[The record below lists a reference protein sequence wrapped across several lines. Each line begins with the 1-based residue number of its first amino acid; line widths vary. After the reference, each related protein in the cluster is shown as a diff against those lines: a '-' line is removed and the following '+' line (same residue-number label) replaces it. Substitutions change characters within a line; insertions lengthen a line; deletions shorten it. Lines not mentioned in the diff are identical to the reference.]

1 LRIRSAI
8 GKVKYGFIVF
18 KLLFGVPRL
27 RVTVVVTAKVKDS
40 AARTLNGQG
49 VATVIRHDGSI
60 IPHGKE
66 KSSLT
71 LGKSRKSQIA

>member
-1 LRIRSAI
+1 M
-8 GKVKYGFIVF
+8 
-18 KLLFGVPRL
+18 
-27 RVTVVVTAKVKDS
+27 VTAKVKDS

-60 IPHGKE
+60 IPHGEE

-71 LGKSRKSQIA
+71 HGKIQKKSNRVSACPVWVYAPRGPVKEKVKKWLLG